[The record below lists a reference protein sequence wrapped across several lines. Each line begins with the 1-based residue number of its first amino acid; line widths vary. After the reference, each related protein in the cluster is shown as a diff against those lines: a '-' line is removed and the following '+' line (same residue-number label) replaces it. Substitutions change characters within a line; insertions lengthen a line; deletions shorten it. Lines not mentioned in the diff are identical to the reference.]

1 VLPGLLE
8 DTPLF
13 AASVK
18 TEAALRS
25 VTALSP
31 STEIRRPDPFRVE
44 VIIKDIHETLIL
56 ED

>member
-1 VLPGLLE
+1 MLPGLLE